1 MKKIAVFAGSFDPFT
16 LGHEEVIK
24 KILPL
29 FDKIIIGVGNNINKK
44 YLFSKEK
51 RTNWIKRI
59 YFNNKKIEVKK
70 FQGLTVNFCKREKA
84 SYILRGLRN
93 NNDLIFEKEI
103 QETND
108 ILNYNIK
115 TIYIISSSKTS
126 HISSSII
133 RDLIQN
139 KGKLNGLISNEII
152 KDI

>member
-24 KILPL
+24 KTLPL

-59 YFNNKKIEVKK
+59 YINNKKIEVKK
-70 FQGLTVNFCKREKA
+70 FEDLTVNLCKREKA

-93 NNDLIFEKEI
+93 SNDLIFEKEI

-126 HISSSII
+126 HISSTII

-139 KGKLNGLISNEII
+139 KGKLNGLIPNEII
-152 KDI
+152 EDI

>member
-24 KILPL
+24 KTLPL

-59 YFNNKKIEVKK
+59 YINNKKIEVKK
-70 FQGLTVNFCKREKA
+70 IKGLTVNFCKREKA

-93 NNDLIFEKEI
+93 NNDLIFEKQI

>member
-24 KILPL
+24 KTLPL

-59 YFNNKKIEVKK
+59 YINNKKIEVKK
-70 FQGLTVNFCKREKA
+70 FEDLTVNLCKREKA

-93 NNDLIFEKEI
+93 SNDLIFEKEI

-115 TIYIISSSKTS
+115 TILIISSSKTS

>member
-24 KILPL
+24 KTLPL

-59 YFNNKKIEVKK
+59 YINNKKIKVKK
-70 FQGLTVNFCKREKA
+70 FEDLTVNLCKREKA

-93 NNDLIFEKEI
+93 SNDLIFEKEI

>member
-16 LGHEEVIK
+16 IGHEEVIK
-24 KILPL
+24 KTLPL

-59 YFNNKKIEVKK
+59 YINNKKIEVKK
-70 FQGLTVNFCKREKA
+70 FKGLTVNFCKREKA

-93 NNDLIFEKEI
+93 NNDLIFEKQI

-126 HISSSII
+126 HISSTII

-139 KGKLNGLISNEII
+139 KGKLNGLIPNEII

>member
-24 KILPL
+24 KTLPL

-59 YFNNKKIEVKK
+59 YINNKKIEVKK
-70 FQGLTVNFCKREKA
+70 FKGLTVNFCKREKA

-93 NNDLIFEKEI
+93 NNDLIFEKQI

-126 HISSSII
+126 HISSTII

-139 KGKLNGLISNEII
+139 KGKLNGLIPDEII

>member
-24 KILPL
+24 KTLPL

-59 YFNNKKIEVKK
+59 YINNKKIEVKK
-70 FQGLTVNFCKREKA
+70 IEDLTVNLCKKEKA

-93 NNDLIFEKEI
+93 SNDLIFEKEI

>member
-24 KILPL
+24 KTLPL

-59 YFNNKKIEVKK
+59 YINNKKIEVKK
-70 FQGLTVNFCKREKA
+70 FEDLTVNLCKREKA

-93 NNDLIFEKEI
+93 SNDLIFEKEI

>member
-24 KILPL
+24 KTLPL

-59 YFNNKKIEVKK
+59 YINNKKIEVKK
-70 FQGLTVNFCKREKA
+70 FKGLTVNFCKREKA

-93 NNDLIFEKEI
+93 SNDLIFEKEI

>member
-24 KILPL
+24 KTLPL

-59 YFNNKKIEVKK
+59 YINNKKIEVKK
-70 FQGLTVNFCKREKA
+70 FEDLTVNLCKREKA

-93 NNDLIFEKEI
+93 SNDLIFEKEI

-139 KGKLNGLISNEII
+139 KGKLNGLIPNEII

>member
-24 KILPL
+24 KTLPL

-59 YFNNKKIEVKK
+59 YINNKKIEVKK
-70 FQGLTVNFCKREKA
+70 FKGLTVNFCKREKA

-93 NNDLIFEKEI
+93 NNDLIFEKQI

-126 HISSSII
+126 HISSTII

-139 KGKLNGLISNEII
+139 KGKLNGLIPNEII

>member
-1 MKKIAVFAGSFDPFT
+1 M
-16 LGHEEVIK
+16 
-24 KILPL
+24 
-29 FDKIIIGVGNNINKK
+29 
-44 YLFSKEK
+44 
-51 RTNWIKRI
+51 
-59 YFNNKKIEVKK
+59 
-70 FQGLTVNFCKREKA
+70 
-84 SYILRGLRN
+84 RGLRN
-93 NNDLIFEKEI
+93 SNDLIFEKEI

>member
-24 KILPL
+24 KTLPL

-59 YFNNKKIEVKK
+59 YINNKKIKVKK
-70 FQGLTVNFCKREKA
+70 FEDLTVNLCKREKA

-93 NNDLIFEKEI
+93 SNDLIFEKEI

-139 KGKLNGLISNEII
+139 KGKLNGLIPNEII